1 MATTVV
7 ELERARCRA
16 RSAPFPEVVV
26 LLRAI
31 LGAKVVSLIAGLS
44 GTGHLCRWADGRT
57 MPSLDRQER
66 LRAAL
71 HAALVVADADGP
83 SAAADWFLI
92 GQARLGGRSPA
103 AVLSEEPIHRARRDV
118 LERALAY
125 AAERRHAEPV

>member
-57 MPSLDRQER
+57 IPSEVRQER

-71 HAALVVADADGP
+71 HAALVVADVDGP
-83 SAAADWFLI
+83 AAAGDWFLT

-103 AVLSEEPIHRARRDV
+103 SILSEEPVQRARREV
-118 LERALAY
+118 LGQALAY
-125 AAERRHAEPV
+125 AAERRLAEPA